1 MLLAKPKPSRAAASQ
16 CGLPA
21 RARESR
27 AQGMSMSPSMMTRRL
42 RKRPMS
48 QAVGAMESISPRGA
62 ASRTLP
68 RAASLICRA
77 ALMSGMRTA
86 QEAKTMPMTKKKALM
101 AVR

>member
-1 MLLAKPKPSRAAASQ
+1 
-16 CGLPA
+16 
-21 RARESR
+21 
-27 AQGMSMSPSMMTRRL
+27 
-42 RKRPMS
+42 MS